1 MASTLVEMA
10 ASPIETPPPLR
21 QEKQPA
27 SEIVAEVAPGVL
39 RMQLSIELPGLA
51 HINCYAIED
60 GNGFALV
67 DPGLP
72 GKPSWKSLMARLK
85 SAGIPKER
93 IHTILIT
100 HSHPDHF
107 GNAGKLAEE
116 ADAAIVT
123 HSAFQLMYKPF
134 HVCHLADCDDLDHVH
149 ADADQERLPDADQLQ
164 TFGMKTPW
172 GSENWDPR
180 RQMSAKAR
188 KGTEFLAD
196 NGWSYPIP
204 QRRVRHNEAIR
215 LGDRD
220 WFAIHT
226 PGHTLDHLCL
236 YDPEHGTLVSGDH
249 ILPTITP
256 HISGIAT
263 GRDPLGSFFASLDRC
278 AALPSVKKVL
288 PAHGHPFDDVVQRV
302 EDIKEHHAER
312 LRVLARVSQA
322 VGETTVTEYSH
333 YLFRQEVWGSMAES
347 ETYAH
352 LEHLAVNGR
361 ADKRYDENG
370 VAYFNIH

>member
-1 MASTLVEMA
+1 M
-10 ASPIETPPPLR
+10 R
-21 QEKQPA
+21 QEKEPA
-27 SEIVAEVAPGVL
+27 SEIVTEVAPGVL
-39 RMQLSIELPGLA
+39 RLQLAIALPGLA

-60 GNGFALV
+60 SDGFALV

-72 GKPSWKSLMARLK
+72 GKPSWLSLLDRLK
-85 SAGIPKER
+85 SANIPIKR
-93 IHTILIT
+93 VHTILVT

-107 GNAGKLAEE
+107 GNAGKVREE
-116 ADAAIVT
+116 SGADIIT

-134 HVCHLADCDDLDHVH
+134 HVCHLPDCDDIDHAH
-149 ADADQERLPDADQLQ
+149 ADAEQEQLPEVHELQ

-172 GSENWDPR
+172 GAPRWDP
-180 RQMSAKAR
+180 MAENPELR
-188 KGTEFLAD
+188 KHGTAFLAE
-196 NGWSYPIP
+196 NGWPYPAP
-204 QRRVRHNEAIR
+204 NRRVRHNEMIR
-215 LGDRD
+215 LGNRD
-220 WFAIHT
+220 WFSVHT

-236 YDPEHGTLVSGDH
+236 YDPQEGTLLSGDH

-278 AALPSVKKVL
+278 AALPDVKRAL

-302 EDIKEHHAER
+302 DDIKEHHAER

-322 VGETTVTEYSH
+322 QGESNVTEFSH
-333 YLFRQEVWGSMAES
+333 YLFRQQVWGSMAES

-352 LEHLAVNGR
+352 LEHLAVTGHATKR
-361 ADKRYDENG
+361 TDADGFALYTVDDFESGND
-370 VAYFNIH
+370 

>member
-1 MASTLVEMA
+1 MT
-10 ASPIETPPPLR
+10 ASPIDDPRPIRE
-21 QEKQPA
+21 EKQPA
-27 SEIVAEVAPGVL
+27 SEIVTEVAPGVL

-60 GNGFALV
+60 ANGFALI

-72 GKPSWKSLMARLK
+72 GKPSWKSLLDRMQ
-85 SAGIPKER
+85 SAGIPMAR
-93 IHTILIT
+93 VHTILIT

-107 GNAGKLAEE
+107 GNAGKVREE
-116 ADAAIVT
+116 SGAQIIT

-134 HVCHLADCDDLDHVH
+134 HVCHLPNCDDIDHVH
-149 ADADQERLPDADQLQ
+149 ADDGQEPLPEAHELQ
-164 TFGMKTPW
+164 NFGMKTPW
-172 GSENWDPR
+172 GTERWDPR
-180 RQMSAKAR
+180 TDNPGLHKH
-188 KGTEFLAD
+188 GTAFLAD
-196 NGWSYPIP
+196 NGWSYPAP
-204 QRRVRHNEAIR
+204 SRRVRHNEVIR

-236 YDPEHGTLVSGDH
+236 YEPETGTLVSGDH

-278 AALPSVKKVL
+278 AALPDVKRVL

-322 VGETTVTEYSH
+322 GGEADVTEYSH
-333 YLFRQEVWGSMAES
+333 YLFRQQVWGSMAES

-352 LEHLAVNGR
+352 LEHLYVMGHAKKRMSDDGR
-361 ADKRYDENG
+361 ALYIVD
-370 VAYFNIH
+370 